1 MLHLCERLQHIFT
14 VLEMEFDP
22 VRKGIIRMDLT
33 GLEDTASELP
43 HLVKM
48 GTTVSA
54 FKAKTVDAQ
63 KQFTLNNIQKA
74 LQGSGIDARQS
85 TEAIH
90 TIQNS
95 TAEGVSAMMLNQNEF
110 DKLLSGLQCRN
121 KRSLYGSGGNA
132 SNILYQVQLR
142 VFHNT
147 DC

>member
-1 MLHLCERLQHIFT
+1 
-14 VLEMEFDP
+14 
-22 VRKGIIRMDLT
+22 MDLT

-110 DKLLSGLQCRN
+110 DKLLSGLQRRN